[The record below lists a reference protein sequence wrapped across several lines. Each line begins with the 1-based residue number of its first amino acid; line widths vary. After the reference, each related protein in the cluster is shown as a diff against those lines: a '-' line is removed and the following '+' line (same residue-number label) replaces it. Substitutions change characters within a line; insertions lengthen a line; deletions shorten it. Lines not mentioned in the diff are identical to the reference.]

1 MKLVY
6 IKEVKASYNSYKQ
19 ARDLR
24 REQFGPTLSDMLYD
38 ISKTTVKAGIN
49 TVKNSKD
56 KLKDYA
62 KQSESKTV
70 KKFLEYYRK
79 GREFAQKSPKD
90 FKNLFI
96 GKSDLDKQ
104 GSRIS
109 TPNYSKSQR
118 NSVKLELERL
128 RKENEIMKQQLQ
140 NNQTKEELP
149 QTKTTKPKEKDIKKQ
164 TNKNVE
170 SEYIENDRTE
180 FAKFYSTLNHKERQ
194 NVINNYNQGKSYD
207 EILNESENMFIAKH
221 GGAFGTGV
229 AVFWQTLRDGD
240 RLSRGDMF
248 KTMSDIDEL
257 SRVDN
262 ELAQLEK
269 RKAELMNRK
278 EEIEDKYFLVTPK
291 QRIEENFKSVLQ
303 ASEKMIKAQIDDAI
317 YYKDDTSV
325 LEDNLRRTQ
334 EELASVTAKVNN
346 RNPFDFYEE
355 DEREERL
362 RKEFEETIE
371 ENLVKEG
378 EVIEEEFTEEIDFE
392 EIEKKAK
399 KITQENTFDEED
411 FTKQIAEINDN
422 VEKRKLTRDW
432 SIKH

>member
-1 MKLVY
+1 
-6 IKEVKASYNSYKQ
+6 
-19 ARDLR
+19 
-24 REQFGPTLSDMLYD
+24 
-38 ISKTTVKAGIN
+38 
-49 TVKNSKD
+49 
-56 KLKDYA
+56 
-62 KQSESKTV
+62 
-70 KKFLEYYRK
+70 
-79 GREFAQKSPKD
+79 
-90 FKNLFI
+90 
-96 GKSDLDKQ
+96 
-104 GSRIS
+104 
-109 TPNYSKSQR
+109 
-118 NSVKLELERL
+118 
-128 RKENEIMKQQLQ
+128 
-140 NNQTKEELP
+140 
-149 QTKTTKPKEKDIKKQ
+149 
-164 TNKNVE
+164 
-170 SEYIENDRTE
+170 
-180 FAKFYSTLNHKERQ
+180 
-194 NVINNYNQGKSYD
+194 
-207 EILNESENMFIAKH
+207 MFIAKH

-432 SIKH
+432 SIEH

>member
-1 MKLVY
+1 
-6 IKEVKASYNSYKQ
+6 
-19 ARDLR
+19 
-24 REQFGPTLSDMLYD
+24 
-38 ISKTTVKAGIN
+38 
-49 TVKNSKD
+49 
-56 KLKDYA
+56 
-62 KQSESKTV
+62 
-70 KKFLEYYRK
+70 
-79 GREFAQKSPKD
+79 
-90 FKNLFI
+90 
-96 GKSDLDKQ
+96 
-104 GSRIS
+104 
-109 TPNYSKSQR
+109 
-118 NSVKLELERL
+118 
-128 RKENEIMKQQLQ
+128 
-140 NNQTKEELP
+140 
-149 QTKTTKPKEKDIKKQ
+149 
-164 TNKNVE
+164 
-170 SEYIENDRTE
+170 
-180 FAKFYSTLNHKERQ
+180 
-194 NVINNYNQGKSYD
+194 
-207 EILNESENMFIAKH
+207 MFIAKH

>member
-1 MKLVY
+1 
-6 IKEVKASYNSYKQ
+6 
-19 ARDLR
+19 
-24 REQFGPTLSDMLYD
+24 
-38 ISKTTVKAGIN
+38 
-49 TVKNSKD
+49 
-56 KLKDYA
+56 
-62 KQSESKTV
+62 
-70 KKFLEYYRK
+70 
-79 GREFAQKSPKD
+79 
-90 FKNLFI
+90 
-96 GKSDLDKQ
+96 
-104 GSRIS
+104 
-109 TPNYSKSQR
+109 
-118 NSVKLELERL
+118 
-128 RKENEIMKQQLQ
+128 
-140 NNQTKEELP
+140 
-149 QTKTTKPKEKDIKKQ
+149 
-164 TNKNVE
+164 
-170 SEYIENDRTE
+170 
-180 FAKFYSTLNHKERQ
+180 
-194 NVINNYNQGKSYD
+194 
-207 EILNESENMFIAKH
+207 MFIAKH

-240 RLSRGDMF
+240 KLSRGDMF

-262 ELAQLEK
+262 EFAQLEK

-317 YYKDDTSV
+317 YYKDDTSI

-432 SIKH
+432 SIEH